1 MIDRLPTP
9 FGLVRSGVAPDHP
22 EVKSVQ
28 NDFTQ
33 IANDIRVS
41 FRGNVEVGKDISL
54 EMLRKHYNAVVLAY
68 GSDED
73 RRLGLDKED
82 TLRHVH
88 SARAFVNWYG
98 LSLKHRN
105 TFLLFFQRRVS
116 QHSFSNDQP
125 CIQVQ
130 RTSRLGRF

>member
-54 EMLRKHYNAVVLAY
+54 EMLRKHYSAVVLAY

-73 RRLGLDKED
+73 RRLGLDKEE

-98 LSLKHRN
+98 LSL
-105 TFLLFFQRRVS
+105 
-116 QHSFSNDQP
+116 
-125 CIQVQ
+125 
-130 RTSRLGRF
+130 